1 MRRVLTLTDPRRS
14 LTGGN
19 NLREDISRGSYP
31 VTNMNTGL
39 CTSLN
44 YFLYELL
51 RAVGFNASLVAG
63 TVGEAPDI
71 NHALVVVRDLVD
83 AGDVYLADIATG
95 CPTYRAVSLDFS
107 QESPVYHDS
116 FQV

>member
-1 MRRVLTLTDPRRS
+1 MRRVLTLTDPRR
-14 LTGGN
+14 LPTGGS

-63 TVGEAPDI
+63 TVEKAPDI
-71 NHALVVVRDLVD
+71 THALVVVRDLVD

-95 CPTYRAVSLDFS
+95 YPTHRAVPLDFS
-107 QESPVYHDS
+107 KESPVYHDS